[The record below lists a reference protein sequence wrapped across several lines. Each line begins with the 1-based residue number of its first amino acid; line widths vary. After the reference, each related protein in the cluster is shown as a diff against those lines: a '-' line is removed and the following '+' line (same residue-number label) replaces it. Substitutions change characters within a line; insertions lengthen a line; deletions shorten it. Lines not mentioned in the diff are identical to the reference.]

1 MSIFSNQDQLVTAQI
16 VELVI
21 NEREKALS
29 KREWKHRL
37 VGYGYSV
44 RETDVGDVLQTLPHN
59 IEICTLPPEL
69 SA

>member
-1 MSIFSNQDQLVTAQI
+1 MSIVSNQDKFITAQI
-16 VELVI
+16 VALVT

-37 VGYGYSV
+37 AGYGYSV
-44 RETDVGDVLQTLPHN
+44 RETDAGDVLQTLPHN
-59 IEICTLPPEL
+59 IEICTLPAEL